1 MKWNLRKSM
10 AAAEQCPH
18 HLRGALD
25 KLLLDEAV
33 NIQIILENAGSA
45 LGAALAAAM
54 TEQN

>member
-1 MKWNLRKSM
+1 MDGSVYEKVPLV
-10 AAAEQCPH
+10 AH

-54 TEQN
+54 TEQS